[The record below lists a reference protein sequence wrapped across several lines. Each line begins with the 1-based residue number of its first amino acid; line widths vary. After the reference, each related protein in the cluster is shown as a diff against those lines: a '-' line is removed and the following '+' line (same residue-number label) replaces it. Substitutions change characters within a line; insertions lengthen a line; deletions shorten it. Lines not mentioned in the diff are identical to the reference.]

1 MLGAIFTN
9 ISKGGKMISDNFK
22 EMCYF
27 RIILNT
33 VNTMKPVLIIL
44 LILSMLALPAG
55 AAIQATSIELRGT
68 VASQTAIEGG
78 FNASNV
84 SELVW
89 MPQTFAGFFY

>member
-1 MLGAIFTN
+1 MVGAIFTN
-9 ISKGGKMISDNFK
+9 ILKGGKMIPDNLK
-22 EMCYF
+22 EMCDF
-27 RIILNT
+27 RIILNSA
-33 VNTMKPVLIIL
+33 NTMTPVLIIL
-44 LILSMLALPAG
+44 LILSMLALPAS

-68 VASQTAIEGG
+68 IANQIAIEGG